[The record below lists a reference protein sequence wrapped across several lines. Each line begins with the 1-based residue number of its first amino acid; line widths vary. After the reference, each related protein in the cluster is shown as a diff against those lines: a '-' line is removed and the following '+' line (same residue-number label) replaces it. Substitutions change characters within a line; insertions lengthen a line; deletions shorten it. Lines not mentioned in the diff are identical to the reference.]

1 MFRFRAAA
9 NMKRCRGSA
18 QVCQQQQGS
27 TEVQMYRCRAG
38 KVHRCR
44 GAEDRVQK
52 WCRAAEVG
60 AGAERCRAVQSG
72 AEVQR
77 CRGGADMQ
85 K

>member
-1 MFRFRAAA
+1 
-9 NMKRCRGSA
+9 MKRCRGSA